1 MKRCLLLSALLCLFS
16 ITHMYAETT
25 TPSITLTS
33 TKTDV
38 IEMKFGCR
46 TAHTIHIDWGDG
58 KLVETVEI
66 ADSATVYPKASSA
79 TIYPTAVTG
88 TPVNGGKIKI
98 YADDIKFFVIDADQ
112 QVTELDVKGAKDLGY
127 IKVNKNSITAI
138 DLSKNNQLEYVN
150 LDDNKLETLTL
161 GDAPNLEQIVA
172 TDMSIAKIKLTG
184 CPSLVNV
191 NLADNKITTIDVSAN
206 TKMTTLA
213 LTNNLLTEIDCSA
226 CESLKYLRLSGNRF
240 AAANSVIFP
249 TSSANLTQVLLKDNY
264 FKLSTL
270 PVTKA
275 KSYTYSP
282 QNPYPSPKEIA
293 LGGTVDLSSE
303 LKLQGLSDKEETTT
317 YRWIKKK
324 DNTILTPGTD
334 YTEVSAGVF
343 KFDKELSDTIYCV
356 MSTNAFSKFTG
367 ATNSY
372 KTDLSVVVTE
382 AAITLNTT
390 KAEEVELQLGCA
402 TGHKVFIDW
411 GDGMP
416 VEAVEVN
423 DSLAVFGQN
432 TMKPTVVTGTPK
444 GTIKIYG
451 RDMLY
456 FGADEQEVTSI
467 DVTKAVQLGVLKVP
481 TNKLGELNVTNN
493 EELYYI
499 YAEENELSALDATHC
514 PKLIWLSANENKLES
529 IDLTACS
536 DLYNLNLSENLLSS
550 IDLSVCNDLGPCR
563 LSNNNLEEII
573 MPSEGVAPKTTLDV
587 KNNRL
592 KISTLPK
599 KTEGMSSASR
609 LTYAPQAPYVLPKDI
624 TAGTV
629 VDLSS
634 ELKAFG
640 VSDKEETTTYTWRLK
655 TSGTALQ
662 KDVDYTEKDG
672 VFTFTGTELADS
684 VYCVMATAAYPKF
697 TGTANMFKTTN
708 VHITV
713 PAGVDEN
720 TVSSRIITTGNGL
733 IKVLNAENN
742 DMIEVFSLNG
752 ALVTTRKVSENMET
766 IKVVPGSYIVK
777 IGNKRCSVIVP

>member
-1 MKRCLLLSALLCLFS
+1 
-16 ITHMYAETT
+16 
-25 TPSITLTS
+25 
-33 TKTDV
+33 
-38 IEMKFGCR
+38 
-46 TAHTIHIDWGDG
+46 
-58 KLVETVEI
+58 
-66 ADSATVYPKASSA
+66 
-79 TIYPTAVTG
+79 
-88 TPVNGGKIKI
+88 
-98 YADDIKFFVIDADQ
+98 
-112 QVTELDVKGAKDLGY
+112 
-127 IKVNKNSITAI
+127 
-138 DLSKNNQLEYVN
+138 
-150 LDDNKLETLTL
+150 
-161 GDAPNLEQIVA
+161 
-172 TDMSIAKIKLTG
+172 
-184 CPSLVNV
+184 
-191 NLADNKITTIDVSAN
+191 
-206 TKMTTLA
+206 
-213 LTNNLLTEIDCSA
+213 
-226 CESLKYLRLSGNRF
+226 
-240 AAANSVIFP
+240 
-249 TSSANLTQVLLKDNY
+249 
-264 FKLSTL
+264 
-270 PVTKA
+270 
-275 KSYTYSP
+275 
-282 QNPYPSPKEIA
+282 
-293 LGGTVDLSSE
+293 
-303 LKLQGLSDKEETTT
+303 
-317 YRWIKKK
+317 
-324 DNTILTPGTD
+324 
-334 YTEVSAGVF
+334 
-343 KFDKELSDTIYCV
+343 
-356 MSTNAFSKFTG
+356 MSTNAFPKFTG
-367 ATNSY
+367 TTNSY

-416 VEAVEVN
+416 VETVEIN

-432 TMKPTVVTGTPK
+432 TMKPTVVTGIPK

-514 PKLIWLSANENKLES
+514 PKLIWLSANENKIES
-529 IDLTACS
+529 VDLTVCS

-573 MPSEGVAPKTTLDV
+573 MPSEGVAPTTTLDV
-587 KNNRL
+587 KNNKL
-592 KISTLPK
+592 TISTLPE
-599 KTEGMSSASR
+599 KTLGMSSASR

-624 TAGTV
+624 TAGAI

-634 ELKAFG
+634 ELKAIG

-684 VYCVMATAAYPKF
+684 VYCIMATAAYPKF

-713 PAGVDEN
+713 PAGVKEN
-720 TVSSRIITTGNGL
+720 TVSDKIVTTGNGL
-733 IKVLNAENN
+733 IKVLNIANN
-742 DMIEVFSLNG
+742 DVIEIFSLNG
-752 ALVTTRKVSENMET
+752 ALVTMRKASENMET

-777 IGNKRCSVIVP
+777 IGDKRCSVIVP

>member
-1 MKRCLLLSALLCLFS
+1 MKRCLLLSALLCVFS
-16 ITHMYAETT
+16 IAHMYAETT
-25 TPSITLTS
+25 TPSITLTT

-66 ADSATVYPKASSA
+66 ADSATVYPTASSA
-79 TIYPTAVTG
+79 AIHPTVVTG

-98 YADDIKFFVIDADQ
+98 YADDIKFFVIDTDQ
-112 QVTELDVKGAKDLGY
+112 QITELDVTGATNLGY
-127 IKVNKNSITAI
+127 IKVNDNSFTTI
-138 DLSKNNQLEYVN
+138 DLSKNNQLEYEN

-161 GDAPNLEQIVA
+161 GDAPNLTQLLA
-172 TDMSIAKIKLTG
+172 SGMSIAKIKLTG
-184 CPSLVNV
+184 CPSLTNV

-206 TKMTTLA
+206 TKMTSLA
-213 LTNNLLTEIDCSA
+213 LTNNLLTDIDCSM
-226 CESLKYLRLSGNRF
+226 CESLKFLRLSGNRF

-275 KSYTYSP
+275 KSYTYYP

-303 LKLQGLSDKEETTT
+303 LTLQGLSDKEETTT
-317 YRWIKKK
+317 YRWIKKE
-324 DNTILTPGTD
+324 DNTVLTSGTD

-356 MSTNAFSKFTG
+356 MSTNAFPKFTG
-367 ATNSY
+367 TANSY
-372 KTDLSVVVTE
+372 KTDLSVVATE

-390 KAEEVELQLGCA
+390 KVEEVELQLGCA

-411 GDGMP
+411 GDGIP
-416 VEAVEVN
+416 VETVEIN

-432 TMKPTVVTGTPK
+432 TMKPTELTGTSK
-444 GTIKIYG
+444 GTIKIYAN
-451 RDMLY
+451 DALF
-456 FGADEQEVTSI
+456 FGADGQEVTSV
-467 DVTKAVQLGVLKVP
+467 DVAKAVQLGVLKVP
-481 TNKLGELNVTNN
+481 TNKLKELDVTNN

-499 YAEENELSALDATHC
+499 YAEENELSVLDVTHC
-514 PKLIWLSANENKLES
+514 PKLFWLSANGNSLES
-529 IDLTACS
+529 IDLTACP

-563 LSNNNLEEII
+563 LSSNNLEEII
-573 MPSEGVAPKTTLDV
+573 MPSEGVAPTTTLDV
-587 KNNRL
+587 KNNKL
-592 KISTLPK
+592 TISTLPE
-599 KTEGMSSASR
+599 KTLGMSSASR

-655 TSGTALQ
+655 TAGTALQ

-720 TVSSRIITTGNGL
+720 TVSGRIITTGNGL

-752 ALVTTRKVSENMET
+752 ALVTMRKASENVET
-766 IKVVPGSYIVK
+766 IKVIPGSYIVK

>member
-150 LDDNKLETLTL
+150 LD
-161 GDAPNLEQIVA
+161 
-172 TDMSIAKIKLTG
+172 
-184 CPSLVNV
+184 
-191 NLADNKITTIDVSAN
+191 DNKITTIDVSAN

-416 VEAVEVN
+416 VETVEIN